1 VLQQNRFAFS
11 IVFILLASSPIL
23 SHYMVFEFQT
33 ILALIL
39 APFAFKPRY
48 PNRFRQRYFFISLIL
63 LILYFLCSIKIFY
76 LFGVGTAILAI
87 VENKRGQLSE
97 LPLLFL
103 LLISPILHYAI
114 NIFTF
119 PIRLKFSDW
128 SGKIL
133 QFAGMPIRVSGNFFE
148 WTTAN
153 HQTFSFSVDTACI
166 GLNLMHTGLTAL
178 GLWLG
183 FSENQFKKRLPLHT
197 IIALFLITIFLLL
210 IANLLRITLLVYFRS
225 MPHTWSHE
233 LLGLS
238 CLMIYVLV
246 PLYFLIPY
254 VYQKIGVSLLAD
266 VTNAVSTSPKF
277 WDIGLIG
284 IILSAYLWTKPIQ
297 QDFKT
302 KNLILN
308 DFKKEIVE
316 DNVVKFTND
325 SILIYIKP
333 PARFWGSDHSPTICW
348 AGSGFEFTKIQ
359 PIQIEKHEIYTGI
372 LQKDSILLHTAWWY
386 DNGLDKTI
394 EQSRWR
400 LQAARG
406 REGYR
411 LINITT
417 KDTALLR
424 KQCIHFLKQ
433 NLWISIPTE

>member
-1 VLQQNRFAFS
+1 VLQQNRFALS
-11 IVFILLASSPIL
+11 ILLILLASSPIL

-48 PNRFRQRYFFISLIL
+48 PNRYRQRYFLISFIL
-63 LILYFLCSIKIFY
+63 LILYYLCSIKIFY
-76 LFGVGTAILAI
+76 LFGVGTAIFAI
-87 VENKRGQLSE
+87 IENKRGQLSE

-114 NIFTF
+114 TIFTF
-119 PIRLKFSDW
+119 PIRLKLSAL

-133 QFAGMPIRVSGNFFE
+133 QFMGMPIRVSGNLFE
-148 WTTAN
+148 WTVAN
-153 HQTFSFSVDTACI
+153 HQTVSFSVDAACI

-183 FSENQFKKRLPLHT
+183 FSENQFKKRLPVYG
-197 IIALFLITIFLLL
+197 IIILFLITIFLLL
-210 IANLLRITLLVYFRS
+210 IANLLRITLLVYFHS
-225 MPHTWSHE
+225 MPNTWSHE
-233 LLGLS
+233 IIGLS
-238 CLMIYVLV
+238 CLMVYVLL

-254 VYQKIGVSLLAD
+254 VYQKIGISLPSNVA
-266 VTNAVSTSPKF
+266 NIAPNRPKV
-277 WDIGLIG
+277 WDLGLIG
-284 IILSAYLWTKPIQ
+284 IILGANLWTMPIQ
-297 QDFKT
+297 QDVKT
-302 KNLILN
+302 TNLLLN

-316 DNVVKFTND
+316 EKVVKFTND

-359 PIQIEKHEIYTGI
+359 PIQVENHEIYTGI
-372 LQKDSILLHTAWWY
+372 LQKDSLILHTAWWY

-394 EQSRWR
+394 QQSRWR

-406 REGYR
+406 QEGYR

-417 KDTALLR
+417 KDTALLH
-424 KQCIHFLKQ
+424 KQCAYFLKK
-433 NLWISIPTE
+433 NLWISE